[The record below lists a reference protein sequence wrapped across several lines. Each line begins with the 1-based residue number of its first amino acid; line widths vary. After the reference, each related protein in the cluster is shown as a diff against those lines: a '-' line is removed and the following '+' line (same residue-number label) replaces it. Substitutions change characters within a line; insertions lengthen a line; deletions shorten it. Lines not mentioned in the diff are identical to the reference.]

1 MFQFFNV
8 PLRTTVQSPH
18 LSLDDTTCD
27 AVTRKTKPADR
38 RRLLDALE
46 LRPKACAMKHLT
58 KLSLGLLAL
67 VATAH
72 VAPAFAASKDAPP
85 QCGDEK
91 KGTDTKGDKKGFQ
104 VEAR

>member
-1 MFQFFNV
+1 
-8 PLRTTVQSPH
+8 
-18 LSLDDTTCD
+18 
-27 AVTRKTKPADR
+27 
-38 RRLLDALE
+38 
-46 LRPKACAMKHLT
+46 MKHLT

-72 VAPAFAASKDAPP
+72 VAPAFAASKDAQP